1 MVQHVCVI
9 FTQAERLG
17 VAVGDR
23 LVRVDGYEAGENY
36 PNPCSSEKASQN
48 GEFVF
53 VFFLFFLNTIFIIVQ
68 YAILFFKQH
77 RKFIAMDAF

>member
-1 MVQHVCVI
+1 MVQHVYVI

-53 VFFLFFLNTIFIIVQ
+53 VFFPFFSKHNFHYRAVCNPFLQTTS
-68 YAILFFKQH
+68 
-77 RKFIAMDAF
+77 

>member
-1 MVQHVCVI
+1 MVQHVYVI

-53 VFFLFFLNTIFIIVQ
+53 VFLLTKPCFCFDRFGYVFQLCES
-68 YAILFFKQH
+68 
-77 RKFIAMDAF
+77 